1 MAWQLDNSD
10 VDTSKGFK
18 YSDGRTAPRNWYNV
32 WDDDTKKA
40 EGLKW
45 KEETPPSK
53 TAEQKLQELRWQRNY
68 YLTET
73 DYYALSDVTMSDE
86 MKTYRQ
92 QLRDITKTHY
102 HLFYLIYLLL
112 NLYQNHLYLKRLLLY
127 HHLNSKHLLL
137 HVD

>member
-18 YSDGRTAPRNWYNV
+18 YSDGRTSPRNWFNV

-92 QLRDITKTHY
+92 QLRDITKTHQDMEADG
-102 HLFYLIYLLL
+102 FAWPT
-112 NLYQNHLYLKRLLLY
+112 KP
-127 HHLNSKHLLL
+127 
-137 HVD
+137 